1 MKKEFNKW
9 MTLKDSIHNFKS
21 RPAGYK
27 TRDIWWTSIGTN
39 VGFEEDGKGKFYNRP
54 VIILRGF
61 SKELFLGIPLSHTKN
76 RGKYY
81 HDFMVNGDISVALLS
96 QIRAFDTLRLISK
109 YGVVNMQDFKNIK
122 KKINIILDDYPNK
135 P

>member
-9 MTLKDSIHNFKS
+9 MNLKNSIHNSKS
-21 RPAGYK
+21 RPVGYK

-54 VIILRGF
+54 VIVLRGF

-81 HDFMVNGDISVALLS
+81 HDFIVNGDVSVALLS

-109 YGVVNMQDFKNIK
+109 YGVVSIQDFKNIK
-122 KKINIILDDYPNK
+122 QKINIMLDDYPNK